1 MDTDNVPAILHVLR
15 RDLRDDFDVFFAMQD
30 VVNDL
35 VKVDFLG
42 KRDRESSSES
52 ETVLQQECV
61 LEKGFV
67 LYPVPCG
74 FPEAPA

>member
-1 MDTDNVPAILHVLR
+1 MPAILHVLR

-42 KRDRESSSES
+42 KRDRDSASAG
-52 ETVLQQECV
+52 VC
-61 LEKGFV
+61 
-67 LYPVPCG
+67 P
-74 FPEAPA
+74 